1 MQSQEKSAR
10 LEELKAKK
18 SRTPAEDK
26 EMRELENSGESAR
39 NEGAEALS
47 NSPLPP
53 TRLWLL
59 QLV

>member
-39 NEGAEALS
+39 NEGAEA
-47 NSPLPP
+47 P
-53 TRLWLL
+53 
-59 QLV
+59 QQ